1 MVQECGEVPRSEWI
15 WERQETAKQCGILK
29 ILEILETLKIKLK
42 KTKKTKKVQVE
53 EGRKRDDLRWRG
65 ADGVIWLYLGT
76 YSAVFL
82 HSYIVHNYN

>member
-42 KTKKTKKVQVE
+42 KTKKTKKF
-53 EGRKRDDLRWRG
+53 K
-65 ADGVIWLYLGT
+65 
-76 YSAVFL
+76 
-82 HSYIVHNYN
+82 